1 MSTRALL
8 IVDIQND
15 YFPDGKWPLAGQTE
29 AAAAAAT
36 VLAAF
41 RAGGAPVIHIRHE
54 IVRPNAPF
62 FVPGSPGAAIHP
74 SVAPVGEEPV
84 IVKHFANSFRETGLQ
99 ALLTERGIQDLVILG
114 SMTQN
119 CIDSTVRAAADLG
132 FGVTVIHDACAT
144 LDLTFEGATIPAAQV
159 QAAYMAALAFGF
171 GRVVSAAAFLATPRP

>member
-1 MSTRALL
+1 MGTRALL

-15 YFPDGKWPLAGQTE
+15 YFPGGKWPLVGQTE
-29 AAAAAAT
+29 AAVAAAA

-41 RAGGAPVIHIRHE
+41 RAEGALVIHIRHE

-62 FVPGSPGAAIHP
+62 FVPGSPGAAIHA
-74 SVAPVGEEPV
+74 SVAPVGAEPV

-99 ALLTERGIQDLVILG
+99 ALLVEQGITDLVILG

-119 CIDSTVRAAADLG
+119 CIDSTTRAAADLG

-144 LDLTFEGATIPAAQV
+144 LDLRFNGETIPAAQV

-171 GRVVSAAAFLATPRP
+171 GRVASAAEFLATPRP

>member
-1 MSTRALL
+1 MGTQALL

-15 YFPDGKWPLAGQTE
+15 YFPGGKWPLVGQTVAAE
-29 AAAAAAT
+29 KAAA

-41 RAGGAPVIHIRHE
+41 RADGVPVIHIRHE
-54 IVRPNAPF
+54 ILRPNAPF
-62 FVPGSPGAAIHP
+62 FVPGSAGAAIHP

-99 ALLTERGIQDLVILG
+99 ALLAAQGISELTILG

-119 CIDSTVRAAADLG
+119 CIDSTARAAADLG
-132 FGVTVIHDACAT
+132 FGVTVVHDACAT
-144 LDLTFEGATIPAAQV
+144 LDLTFNGTTVPAAQV

-171 GRVVSAAAFLATPRP
+171 GRVVSAAEALAMPRP